1 MSKDTEPLFSAILSA
16 PFGAV
21 GIRVDQG
28 RLIELAYLPRS
39 YQTKPARDAL
49 SKEVAAQIR
58 AYLKDPDFSFTLD
71 LPELGTEHQRK
82 VWKVISAIPR
92 GEVLTY
98 GQVAKMIRSAPRAVG
113 QACGANWFPIAIPCH
128 RVTAATGIGGF
139 GGDALHDGGFLYEVK
154 RWLLQHERVAGY
166 S

>member
-1 MSKDTEPLFSAILSA
+1 MSKDTEALFSAIVSA

-21 GIRVDQG
+21 GIRIDDG
-28 RLIELAYLPRS
+28 RLKELAYLPRS
-39 YQTKPARDAL
+39 YETTPARDAL
-49 SKEVAAQIR
+49 AKEVAAQIH
-58 AYLKDPDFSFTLD
+58 AYFKDADFAFTLD
-71 LPELGTEHQRK
+71 LPEIGTEHQRK

-139 GGDALHDGGFLYEVK
+139 GGYALDDGGFHHEVK
-154 RWLLQHERVAGY
+154 RWLLQHEQVPGY
-166 S
+166 